1 MGDQSLPGQGV
12 FERDAGCVQEQARG
26 SAQYCVWCIE
36 ITPENGMSHFT
47 HVNTELMGASRHRC
61 QC

>member
-26 SAQYCVWCIE
+26 SAQYCVRCIE

-61 QC
+61 QR